1 VLSDDGYWLR
11 LHSPEVAAAAPKP
24 HTITCG
30 KQPSDAL
37 REPTAGE
44 RCQTGVG
51 QAESGA
57 AWSLRTSL
65 APFAPAHGLFQH
77 QFAAT
82 KLSDDGVRVNF
93 EAVGGVKQTFA
104 IRGHVVDLMN
114 DAEENDEGSK
124 WSVLGDFFRASD
136 LR

>member
-1 VLSDDGYWLR
+1 LATATLAG
-11 LHSPEVAAAAPKP
+11 VAAAAPKP
-24 HTITCG
+24 PIITLSKALTNPFNG
-30 KQPSDAL
+30 L

-57 AWSLRTSL
+57 ASSLRTSL
-65 APFAPAHGLFQH
+65 APFAPAHGLVQH
-77 QFAAT
+77 QFAAA

-93 EAVGGVKQTFA
+93 EAVGGVKPTFA

-124 WSVLGDFFRASD
+124 
-136 LR
+136 